1 MKKRT
6 VCRKAVIM
14 MLVLILMLSGVVNA
28 MESEVGKRVVTING
42 EKIHVN
48 ILVDNEFERIVETED
63 QYTIN
68 ITTFNKEKNY
78 IVVEEINKITGEESI
93 TTADLNQIDFDL
105 ISSEDSGL
113 EMHPCATILFSA
125 SSMFF
130 QNKYYYWSDMYWGI
144 YNSSGARKG
153 VYENSSNSTDLIG
166 FKDAVDDLRE
176 AEFSAIA
183 AGGVAVVSA
192 VVAVLTA
199 PTGLGAVV
207 GAVVAVGGA
216 IGCAIYIWN
225 MYRYRNSS
233 NFYWSRV

>member
-1 MKKRT
+1 ML
-6 VCRKAVIM
+6 
-14 MLVLILMLSGVVNA
+14 LVLILMLSGVVNA

-125 SSMFF
+125 SSVFIKINTFIGQICIGEYTILQEQEKAYM
-130 QNKYYYWSDMYWGI
+130 KI
-144 YNSSGARKG
+144 H
-153 VYENSSNSTDLIG
+153 LIQ
-166 FKDAVDDLRE
+166 L
-176 AEFSAIA
+176 I
-183 AGGVAVVSA
+183 
-192 VVAVLTA
+192 
-199 PTGLGAVV
+199 
-207 GAVVAVGGA
+207 
-216 IGCAIYIWN
+216 
-225 MYRYRNSS
+225 
-233 NFYWSRV
+233 